1 MVRSYLL
8 VVLLLACLAAP
19 VHARSRQSP
28 MDKATAKAAEA
39 TPEKESEAA
48 GSQTEA
54 AATESTT
61 AMPAAPGSVVL
72 SDPVTRQKYLTA
84 MQRYYEY
91 RADGY
96 AYRSRVFEWQLLS
109 SRAIFIVVL
118 LMVAAGMYFA
128 AVQFQ
133 TAMVAARR
141 VAAAEAIAGAP
152 PAGEP
157 AGLATRFEITA
168 KGLVVNSSVLG
179 VIILT
184 LSIAFFYLYLVYVYP
199 IQNVF

>member
-1 MVRSYLL
+1 MVRSYLAAVLL
-8 VVLLLACLAAP
+8 VVSVALV
-19 VHARSRQSP
+19 VHARGGQSA
-28 MDKATAKAAEA
+28 MDKATAKAEA
-39 TPEKESEAA
+39 TPEKEAETA
-48 GSQTEA
+48 GAQTGQ

-61 AMPAAPGSVVL
+61 AMPATPGAVVL
-72 SDPVTRQKYLTA
+72 TDAVTRQKYLTA

-96 AYRSRVFEWQLLS
+96 LYRSRVFEWQLLS
-109 SRAIFIVVL
+109 SRVIFIVVL

-133 TAMVAARR
+133 TAMVTARR
-141 VAAAEAIAGAP
+141 VAAADAVAGAP
-152 PAGEP
+152 AAGEP
-157 AGLATRFEITA
+157 AGLATRFEISA

>member
-1 MVRSYLL
+1 MVRWSPA
-8 VVLLLACLAAP
+8 VVLLVASLALPLHVLAG
-19 VHARSRQSP
+19 QSP
-28 MDKATAKAAEA
+28 MDRATARAAEA
-39 TPEKESEAA
+39 PANKQSDAA
-48 GSQTEA
+48 GPQPGST
-54 AATESTT
+54 ATEHTT
-61 AMPAAPGSVVL
+61 AMPAAPDSVVL

-84 MQRYYEY
+84 MQRYYDY

-141 VAAAEAIAGAP
+141 VAAAESVAGTP

-157 AGLATRFEITA
+157 ASLATRFEITA

>member
-1 MVRSYLL
+1 MVRSYLA
-8 VVLLLACLAAP
+8 VVLLIACLAAS
-19 VHARSRQSP
+19 VHARSGQSP
-28 MDKATAKAAEA
+28 MDKATSKAEA
-39 TPEKESEAA
+39 TPEKEADTSAPQI
-48 GSQTEA
+48 GP

-61 AMPAAPGSVVL
+61 AMPETPGSVVL
-72 SDPVTRQKYLTA
+72 TDAVTRQKYLTA

-141 VAAAEAIAGAP
+141 VAAAEAVAGGPA
-152 PAGEP
+152 AGEP
-157 AGLATRFEITA
+157 AGLATRFEVSA